1 VSRTSTNLIAS
12 CGAITLL
19 WLSGC
24 TVGPNYKRPQ
34 TQAPL
39 AYKETAPGWQVA
51 QPNDAM
57 QRGKWWELYND
68 PTLNALEERVTVSN
82 ETLKGDVARYDAA
95 RAAVRL
101 ARSQYFPTVSVDPQA
116 TTARQSTNRP
126 LARNAGTTQP
136 ITNYNDI
143 LLPLDASWEPDLW
156 GRVRRTVR
164 QSAESAQASA
174 ADLENA
180 SLSLHAELAMDY
192 FQLRSLDKQKQ
203 LLDENAAAFQK
214 TVELTENRFHGG
226 LASDQDVELARTQLA
241 TTVAQGIDVGVAR
254 AQFEHAIAVLTG
266 QQPEQVALALSPLD
280 ALPPA
285 IPLGLPGELL
295 ERRPDIAAAER
306 RMAAANEQIGIAR
319 AAYFPNLLISASGGV
334 ESGGLNNLFS
344 GSSGLFAV
352 GGTLTET
359 LFDGGARRAATE
371 QARAN
376 YDATVADY
384 RQDILT
390 AFQQVE
396 DNLAALRILEQEQTA
411 EQVAVTASQRSVELS
426 LNRYKGGVAAYIEVL
441 TAQSNSLTSQR
452 TATDIQGRRMT
463 ASVELI
469 KALGGGWN
477 SSKLP
482 TPY

>member
-1 VSRTSTNLIAS
+1 
-12 CGAITLL
+12 
-19 WLSGC
+19 
-24 TVGPNYKRPQ
+24 
-34 TQAPL
+34 
-39 AYKETAPGWQVA
+39 
-51 QPNDAM
+51 
-57 QRGKWWELYND
+57 
-68 PTLNALEERVTVSN
+68 
-82 ETLKGDVARYDAA
+82 
-95 RAAVRL
+95 
-101 ARSQYFPTVSVDPQA
+101 
-116 TTARQSTNRP
+116 
-126 LARNAGTTQP
+126 
-136 ITNYNDI
+136 
-143 LLPLDASWEPDLW
+143 
-156 GRVRRTVR
+156 
-164 QSAESAQASA
+164 
-174 ADLENA
+174 
-180 SLSLHAELAMDY
+180 
-192 FQLRSLDKQKQ
+192 
-203 LLDENAAAFQK
+203 
-214 TVELTENRFHGG
+214 
-226 LASDQDVELARTQLA
+226 
-241 TTVAQGIDVGVAR
+241 
-254 AQFEHAIAVLTG
+254 LTG

-396 DNLAALRILEQEQTA
+396 DNLAALRILEQEQSA

-482 TPY
+482 KPY